1 MKFADSFSYLPSNQ
15 SIYCFDLGGNVV
27 LRIETIYSPNARI
40 YFTDTNNP
48 PNNIEIPPG
57 IVVRDTT
64 RNLILP
70 RACFQP
76 LGYYLILWYYSYEI
90 TYNNQVVIVLSNQE
104 QQSVQLADGLV
115 HYLDWCLF
123 SCASSIVRQFPFY
136 YLLVLIYPLQPFIC
150 CGFYITYC
158 INDNV
163 QTCIICFIA

>member
-48 PNNIEIPPG
+48 SNNIAIPPG

-70 RACFQP
+70 QACFQP

-115 HYLDWCLF
+115 HYLD
-123 SCASSIVRQFPFY
+123 
-136 YLLVLIYPLQPFIC
+136 
-150 CGFYITYC
+150 
-158 INDNV
+158 
-163 QTCIICFIA
+163 